1 MDAQQSS
8 RYLSVSQFRYDIKA
22 IYSIE
27 PSVSSEC
34 LFDICERN
42 SKANDIL
49 VTCDI
54 ICATIAIAA
63 INNSICSTDATQ

>member
-8 RYLSVSQFRYDIKA
+8 RYLSVSQFRYDIEA
-22 IYSIE
+22 INFIE

-34 LFDICERN
+34 VFDLCERN

-49 VTCDI
+49 VTRDD
-54 ICATIAIAA
+54 ICATKAIAA
-63 INNSICSTDATQ
+63 INSSCSTDVAQ